1 MANLADLL
9 TRSAARCPDRAAI
22 RRDTRT
28 LSYAEL
34 DAAAARMALE
44 AETAAAGGLAR
55 NTEAA
60 AAGEIAV
67 LPLDEAA

>member
-22 RRDTRT
+22 RRDERT
-28 LSYAEL
+28 LSY
-34 DAAAARMALE
+34 
-44 AETAAAGGLAR
+44 
-55 NTEAA
+55 

-67 LPLDEAA
+67 LHLADAV